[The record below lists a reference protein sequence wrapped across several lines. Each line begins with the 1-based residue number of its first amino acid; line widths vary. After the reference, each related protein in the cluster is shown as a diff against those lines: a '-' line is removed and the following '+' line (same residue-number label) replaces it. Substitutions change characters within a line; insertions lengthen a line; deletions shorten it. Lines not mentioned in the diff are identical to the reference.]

1 MRIAR
6 RISLLLSLAC
16 LSSLSLLLL
25 LLLLHCDKTS
35 EIVLVKRAAHERAM
49 HTDAHTKMQET
60 SETDKEF

>member
-16 LSSLSLLLL
+16 LSSLSLLL

-60 SETDKEF
+60 GETDKEF